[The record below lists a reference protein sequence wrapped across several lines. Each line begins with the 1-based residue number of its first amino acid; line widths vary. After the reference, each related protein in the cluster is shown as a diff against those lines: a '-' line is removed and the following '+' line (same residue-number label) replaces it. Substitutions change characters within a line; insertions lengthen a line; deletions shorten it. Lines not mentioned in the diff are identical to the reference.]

1 MSEVKIS
8 IIGAGVIGT
17 SLGLALKQLDDAPR
31 VIGHDKDPLHTR
43 QASKLGAF
51 DKTDWNLIN
60 ACDDADL
67 VILAIPAGEIPET
80 LRVLAGELKPD
91 AVVTDTAP
99 IKTSILQAAMD
110 ILPPSVHFVGGH
122 PIVSPAGA
130 ETKHASATLFKD
142 ALYCLTPSPNVAP
155 EAVKLLEDLVVLV
168 GGTPFYVDP
177 AEHDGLVSAV
187 NDLPI
192 LASLALVHS
201 VSESPGWDE
210 TRRLAGNIFAGFV
223 SAAEGEPEALA
234 AGLLANP
241 QNLSHRIDA
250 LIDTLKT
257 VQSLLEA
264 GDRETLSAFVEK
276 AVSARAT
283 WQADFKGNQLSNLY
297 PVDDEPVERPSLIKT
312 FLGIGR
318 RS

>member
-1 MSEVKIS
+1 MSQVKIS
-8 IIGAGVIGT
+8 IIGAGAIGT

-43 QASKLGAF
+43 QASKLRAF

-60 ACDDADL
+60 ACDGADL

-80 LRVLAGELKPD
+80 LRVLANELKPD
-91 AVVTDTAP
+91 AVVTDTTPTKAA
-99 IKTSILQAAMD
+99 ILQAAMD

-122 PIVSPAGA
+122 PIVAPAGA
-130 ETKHASATLFKD
+130 GTEYASATLFKD
-142 ALYCLTPSPNVAP
+142 ALYCLTPSPNVSP
-155 EAVKLLEDLVVLV
+155 DAVKLLDDLVTLV
-168 GGTPFYVDP
+168 GGIPFYVDA

-192 LASLALVHS
+192 LAALALVHS

-210 TRRLAGNIFAGFV
+210 TRRLAGNVFAGFV
-223 SAAEGEPEALA
+223 SAAAGESDALT

-241 QNLSHRIDA
+241 QNLSRRIDT
-250 LIDTLKT
+250 LINTLKT
-257 VQSLLEA
+257 VQSLLDAKDSAE
-264 GDRETLSAFVEK
+264 LSAFVEK
-276 AVSARAT
+276 AVSARAV
-283 WQADFKGNQLSNLY
+283 WQADFAGNRLSDLY
-297 PVDDEPVERPSLIKT
+297 PVDDEPIERPSLIKT